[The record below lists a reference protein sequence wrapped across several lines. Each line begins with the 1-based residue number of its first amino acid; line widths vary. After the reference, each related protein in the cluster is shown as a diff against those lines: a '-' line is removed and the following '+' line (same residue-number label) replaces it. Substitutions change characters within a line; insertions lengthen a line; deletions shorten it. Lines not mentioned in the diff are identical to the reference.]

1 MTYRTRTVE
10 VEVEV
15 NLEDF
20 DTEDLIQEL
29 EDRGHGMD
37 PNGLLTRI
45 YEQRKMGHCYER
57 ELDELIWQVIG
68 RMN

>member
-1 MTYRTRTVE
+1 MAY

-29 EDRGHGMD
+29 EDRGHGAD
-37 PNGLLTRI
+37 PDGLLTRI
-45 YEQRKMGHCYER
+45 YEQRRLGHSYQH
-57 ELDELIWQVIG
+57 ELDELIWRVLG